1 MPGLSGQ
8 GEFNMTRAHE
18 RGSAMIIA
26 TILVLA
32 LAATSVALLTEVAY
46 TQKRTKESLDGDEG
60 YVIARAGLE
69 RARRALYVYRTSAN
83 WSPLLGADGQA
94 QWSNILLFNNPNQ
107 VVIGNRVFDTNAV
120 DFIARVRQ
128 NYFIR
133 RTEADFVAY
142 RSDPYAPGAGTTPE
156 APDFTSGLVMFGQA
170 TPFRTGGFHVALR
183 NNASDPGGPLAD
195 TDRTLVA
202 TVTSVLD
209 DGTVRRLEA
218 DLYYEEGV
226 FDPNNALLTNGS
238 MEISGDPKIQ
248 GLKGSVHANDDL
260 LINGNPAIEDNATA
274 GDQVTITGGSA
285 TVGGT
290 TASGQPKIEIPPI
303 KPSDF
308 FDDRDYYFRS
318 DGRIFN
324 KLGVMVGNG
333 SGNGWHGIKFAP
345 GSPPKWDMG
354 QPGGDGL
361 PPPGTFYFEGSL
373 VIGSNIGNQAS
384 DPPLQ
389 VTFITTYSLEIS
401 GNPGITPYLQDVQAI
416 AGTDLKINGNPD
428 LDTYQGFWGAH
439 EQVMIS
445 GNPNIFGA
453 VVAENAASLDGTV
466 APASGVG
473 MVINGNPVITFN
485 GGLRTMLSV
494 PPSVEIVQLR
504 LIR

>member
-1 MPGLSGQ
+1 
-8 GEFNMTRAHE
+8 MTRAHE

-32 LAATSVALLTEVAY
+32 LAATSVALLTEVAF
-46 TQKRTKESLDGDEG
+46 TQKRTKESLEADEG

-69 RARRALYVYRTSAN
+69 RARRALFVYRTSAN
-83 WSPLLGADGQA
+83 WSSNLGTDGQA
-94 QWSNILLFNNPNQ
+94 QWSNILAFNDPNQ

-170 TPFRTGGFHVALR
+170 TPFRNGGFHVALR

-218 DLYYEEGV
+218 DLYYEEGL
-226 FDPNNALLTNGS
+226 FDPDFAVSSNGGI
-238 MEISGDPKIQ
+238 EIAGNPVVH
-248 GLKGSVHANDDL
+248 GMKGSVHANADL
-260 LINGNPAIEDNATA
+260 LLSGSPFIEHHAMAT
-274 GDQVTITGGSA
+274 GTVTTTGSPE
-285 TVGGT
+285 VKGT
-290 TASGQPKIEIPPI
+290 TAGGQPRIDLPAV

-308 FDDRDYYFRS
+308 FADLDYYFRS

-324 KLGVMVGNG
+324 RAGTLVGNG
-333 SGNGWHGIKFAP
+333 GGNGWHGFKHTSGTPA
-345 GSPPKWDMG
+345 KWDLG
-354 QPGGDGL
+354 QPAGDGL
-361 PPPGTFYFEGSL
+361 PPYGTFYFDGKLS
-373 VIGSNIGNQAS
+373 IGSNIGSAKG

-389 VTFITTYSLEIS
+389 VTFVTTHSLDIS
-401 GNPGITPYLQDVQAI
+401 GNPGIAPYLEDIQAI
-416 AGTDLKINGNPD
+416 VGTDLRISGNPD
-428 LDTYQGFWGAH
+428 MDTYQGFWGVH
-439 EQVMIS
+439 EQVEIT
-445 GNPNIFGA
+445 GTPNIFGA
-453 VVAENAASLDGTV
+453 IMAENAENLDLTV
-466 APASGVG
+466 NLAGGLGVSISGDP
-473 MVINGNPVITFN
+473 IIAYNGN
-485 GGLRTMLSV
+485 LRTRLTV

-504 LIR
+504 QIR